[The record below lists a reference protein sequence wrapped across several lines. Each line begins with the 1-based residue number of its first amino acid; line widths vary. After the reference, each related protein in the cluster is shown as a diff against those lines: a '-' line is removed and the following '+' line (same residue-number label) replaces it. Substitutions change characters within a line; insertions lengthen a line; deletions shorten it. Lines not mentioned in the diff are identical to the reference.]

1 MFERP
6 GSGERAYLV
15 HVRFGRD
22 ADDDEGAELAE
33 LARSAGAELVGARS
47 FSRPQPD
54 PKTLIGRGQV
64 EIIAAEKAATDAELV
79 IVDHELSP
87 SQERNL
93 ERELQCRVLSRTGLI
108 LDIFAQRART
118 AEGRLQVELAQL
130 KHLSTRLVRG
140 WTHLERQKGGIGL
153 RGPGETQLETDRRLI
168 AKRIEVLES
177 RLDRIGT
184 RRDLSRRNRRR
195 AEVPTVALVGYT
207 NAGKS
212 ALFNRLVADH
222 VYSADQLF
230 ATLDPTLR
238 RLRIETVGDVV
249 LADTVGFVRKLPHD
263 LVAAFRATLS
273 EVVEADLLLHVV
285 DASRMDEREHL
296 IEQVDVVV
304 ESIGAGDK
312 PQIRVF
318 NKIDLLADDNAH
330 RGPGVD
336 EHGNVWLSALTGEG
350 VSALLR
356 RIRDR
361 LGAGFSE
368 REVTLGVTEGGLRAR
383 LIELGAIRSETPLP
397 EGGWRLRV
405 CMSDARWQR
414 LFGASAH
421 GGAPSAAGEPV
432 AGVAGG

>member
-1 MFERP
+1 MDEHERDDA
-6 GSGERAYLV
+6 SANAGEGEGEGEGV
-15 HVRFGRD
+15 DVEMGR
-22 ADDDEGAELAE
+22 
-33 LARSAGAELVGARS
+33 
-47 FSRPQPD
+47 
-54 PKTLIGRGQV
+54 
-64 EIIAAEKAATDAELV
+64 
-79 IVDHELSP
+79 
-87 SQERNL
+87 
-93 ERELQCRVLSRTGLI
+93 
-108 LDIFAQRART
+108 
-118 AEGRLQVELAQL
+118 
-130 KHLSTRLVRG
+130 
-140 WTHLERQKGGIGL
+140 
-153 RGPGETQLETDRRLI
+153 
-168 AKRIEVLES
+168 LES